1 MFRALPPAAKSAPV
15 RYNIAFAQ
23 NYKTKETQL
32 NFKAMLLLAALTAPA
47 LTAHAQSTDTY
58 PSKPVRFIVGFPP
71 GGANDILGRLVGAKL
86 QERLGQTFV
95 IENKPGANAII
106 GTDFVAKSAP
116 DGYTLLIGAS
126 GAMTFNPGLYD
137 KLPYDPLKDFAPVTM
152 IGSFPLV
159 LTVNPSIGVTS
170 VKELVAL
177 AKGKPGAMNYGAG
190 STPFQLAAELFKMQ
204 TGTDFKHVPYKGSAA
219 TVSALL
225 GGEIAITF
233 VDSPPV
239 VAQIKAGKLRGLA
252 VTSPK
257 RAPFLPE
264 MPTAIEAGVPD
275 FEVVL
280 WTSLFAPAGTPPAIV
295 AKLQGEI
302 AKIVQI
308 PENRER
314 MTAIGIDPIGSTSDE
329 LAAQLR
335 KDLARWTKVARA
347 AGVKAE

>member
-1 MFRALPPAAKSAPV
+1 M
-15 RYNIAFAQ
+15 NIKLLA
-23 NYKTKETQL
+23 
-32 NFKAMLLLAALTAPA
+32 LLAALACQAVSAPV
-47 LTAHAQSTDTY
+47 HAQGAETY
-58 PSKPVRFIVGFPP
+58 PSKPVRFVVGFPP

-86 QERLGQTFV
+86 QERLGQSFIV
-95 IENKPGANAII
+95 ENKPGANAII
-106 GTDFVAKSAP
+106 ATDFVAKSPA

-137 KLPYDPLKDFAPVTM
+137 KLPYDPVKDFAPVTM

-159 LTVNPSIGVTS
+159 LTVSPSIGVGS
-170 VKELVAL
+170 VKELVTL
-177 AKGKPGAMNYGAG
+177 AKSKPGALNYGAG

-219 TVSALL
+219 TVSGLL
-225 GGEIAITF
+225 GGEVAMTF

-257 RAPFLPE
+257 RAAFMPE
-264 MPTAIEAGVPD
+264 LPTAIEAGVPD

-295 AKLQGEI
+295 RKLQSEI

-308 PENRER
+308 PEIRER
-314 MTAIGIDPIGSTSDE
+314 MTAIGIDPIGSTPEE

-335 KDLARWTKVARA
+335 ADLNRWTKVART

>member
-1 MFRALPPAAKSAPV
+1 MK
-15 RYNIAFAQ
+15 AF
-23 NYKTKETQL
+23 
-32 NFKAMLLLAALTAPA
+32 LLLAALASQAGPA
-47 LTAHAQSTDTY
+47 LAQGADAY
-58 PSKPVRFIVGFPP
+58 PSKPVRFVVGFPP

-95 IENKPGANAII
+95 VENKPGANAII
-106 GTDFVAKSAP
+106 ATEFVAKSPP

-137 KLPYDPLKDFAPVTM
+137 KLPYDPVKDFAPVTM

-159 LTVNPSIGVTS
+159 LTVSPTLGVNS
-170 VKELVAL
+170 VRELVAL
-177 AKGKPGAMNYGAG
+177 AKARGGALNYGAG

-204 TGTDFKHVPYKGSAA
+204 TGTDIKHVPYKGSAA
-219 TVSALL
+219 TVNALL
-225 GGEIAITF
+225 GDEIAMTF

-257 RAPFLPE
+257 RAAFMPE

-280 WTSLFAPAGTPPAIV
+280 WTSLFAPAGTPPAV
-295 AKLQGEI
+295 VRKLQGEI

-308 PENRER
+308 PEIRER
-314 MTAIGIDPIGSTSDE
+314 MTAIGIDPIGGTPEE

-335 KDLARWTKVARA
+335 ADLNRWTRVARA
-347 AGVKAE
+347 AGVKAN

>member
-1 MFRALPPAAKSAPV
+1 
-15 RYNIAFAQ
+15 
-23 NYKTKETQL
+23 
-32 NFKAMLLLAALTAPA
+32 
-47 LTAHAQSTDTY
+47 
-58 PSKPVRFIVGFPP
+58 
-71 GGANDILGRLVGAKL
+71 
-86 QERLGQTFV
+86 
-95 IENKPGANAII
+95 
-106 GTDFVAKSAP
+106 
-116 DGYTLLIGAS
+116 
-126 GAMTFNPGLYD
+126 
-137 KLPYDPLKDFAPVTM
+137 
-152 IGSFPLV
+152 
-159 LTVNPSIGVTS
+159 
-170 VKELVAL
+170 
-177 AKGKPGAMNYGAG
+177 
-190 STPFQLAAELFKMQ
+190 MQ

-295 AKLQGEI
+295 AKLQSEI

-308 PENRER
+308 PEIRER

>member
-1 MFRALPPAAKSAPV
+1 
-15 RYNIAFAQ
+15 
-23 NYKTKETQL
+23 L
-32 NFKAMLLLAALTAPA
+32 NSKALLLVAALMSPA
-47 LTAHAQSTDTY
+47 GSPWAQSPDAY
-58 PSKPVRFIVGFPP
+58 PSKPVRFVVGFPP

-106 GTDFVAKSAP
+106 ATEFVAKAPP

-137 KLPYDPLKDFAPVTM
+137 KLPYDPVKDFAPVTM

-159 LTVNPSIGVTS
+159 LTVSPTLGVAT
-170 VKELVAL
+170 VRELVTL
-177 AKGKPGAMNYGAG
+177 AKAKPGTFNYGAG

-219 TVSALL
+219 TVNALL
-225 GGEIAITF
+225 GDEIALTF

-239 VAQIKAGKLRGLA
+239 VGQIKAGKLRGLA

-257 RAPFLPE
+257 RAAFMPDLP
-264 MPTAIEAGVPD
+264 TVIEAGVPD

-295 AKLQGEI
+295 RRLQGEI
-302 AKIVQI
+302 AKILQI
-308 PENRER
+308 PEIRER
-314 MTAIGIDPIGSTSDE
+314 MTAIGIDPIGGTPEE

-335 KDLARWTKVARA
+335 ADLIRWTKVART
-347 AGVKAE
+347 AGIKAN

>member
-1 MFRALPPAAKSAPV
+1 MNIRAL
-15 RYNIAFAQ
+15 
-23 NYKTKETQL
+23 
-32 NFKAMLLLAALTAPA
+32 LLFAALTLQAA
-47 LTAHAQSTDTY
+47 WVQAQSVDAY

-86 QERLGQTFV
+86 QERLGQSFV
-95 IENKPGANAII
+95 VENKPGANAII
-106 GTDFVAKSAP
+106 ATEFVAKSAP

-137 KLPYDPLKDFAPVTM
+137 KLPYDPVKDFAPVTM

-159 LTVNPSIGVTS
+159 LTVSPAIGVVS

-177 AKGKPGAMNYGAG
+177 AKARPGALNYGAG

-204 TGTDFKHVPYKGSAA
+204 TGTDMKHVPYKGSAA
-219 TVSALL
+219 TVNALL
-225 GGEIAITF
+225 GDEVALTF

-239 VAQIKAGKLRGLA
+239 VAQIKAGRLRGLA
-252 VTSPK
+252 VTSPR
-257 RAPFLPE
+257 RAAFMPE
-264 MPTAIEAGVPD
+264 MPTVIEAGVAD

-295 AKLQGEI
+295 RKLQGEI
-302 AKIVQI
+302 AKILQI
-308 PENRER
+308 PEIRER
-314 MTAIGIDPIGSTSDE
+314 MTAIGIDPIGGTPEE

-335 KDLARWTKVARA
+335 ADLVRWTKVAKS
-347 AGVKAE
+347 AGVKAN

>member
-1 MFRALPPAAKSAPV
+1 MGAAQYK
-15 RYNIAFAQ
+15 IAAASQ
-23 NYKTKETQL
+23 NDKTKETQL
-32 NFKAMLLLAALTAPA
+32 NLKALLVLAALAAPA
-47 LTAHAQSTDTY
+47 LHVQAQIADAW
-58 PSKPVRFIVGFPP
+58 PSKPVRFVVGFPP

-86 QERLGQTFV
+86 QERYNQTVV

-137 KLPYDPLKDFAPVTM
+137 KLPYDPVKDFAPVTM

-159 LTVNPSIGVTS
+159 LTVNPSMAVTT

-177 AKGKPGAMNYGAG
+177 AKGKPGALNYGAG

-219 TVSALL
+219 TVNGLL
-225 GGEIAITF
+225 GGEIALTF

-257 RAPFLPE
+257 RAAFLPDL
-264 MPTAIEAGVPD
+264 PTAIEAGVPD
-275 FEVVL
+275 FDVVL
-280 WTSLFAPAGTPPAIV
+280 WTSLFAPAGTPVGIV
-295 AKLQGEI
+295 SKLQGEI

-308 PENRER
+308 PEIRER
-314 MTAIGIDPIGSTSDE
+314 MTAIGIDPIGSTSEE